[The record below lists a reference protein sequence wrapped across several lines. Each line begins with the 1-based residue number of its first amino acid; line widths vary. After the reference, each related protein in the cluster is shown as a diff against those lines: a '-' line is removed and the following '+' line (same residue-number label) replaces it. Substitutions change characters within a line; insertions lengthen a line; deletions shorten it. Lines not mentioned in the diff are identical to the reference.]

1 MALFLIVVL
10 SIYTAMHAYLLWR
23 VWVGF
28 AGLGRWRG
36 AVAAFEVLMI
46 AAPFLVRMLDRRR
59 QDWLAAPLGQV
70 AFIWLAVIFWF
81 CMLMLVADGWNVLI
95 RLVALA
101 APSAKAAML
110 PVRAALIAIGAL
122 IAAAL
127 CWGAVEARSVGIE
140 ELTVTVPDWPADA
153 KSIRL
158 VQISDLHIST
168 RTSPDQVERIADLVR
183 QARPDVLVCTGDL
196 VDSPVE
202 SIAHL
207 AGPLADLEAPLGK
220 FAVLG
225 NHEFYTGLKDS
236 LAFHEAAGLKVLR
249 AESVDLNGRLRLA
262 GVDDPAAHSAGAKAR
277 TDESA
282 ALAGGDGRATV
293 LLKHQPTIDE
303 RSLGRYRL
311 QVSGHTH
318 AGQIFPFRYF
328 LLLRYRYCRGL
339 HDLGRGSSLYVS
351 PGTGTW
357 GPRLRLLAAP
367 KITVI
372 TLHPGP

>member
-1 MALFLIVVL
+1 MALFLTVVL
-10 SIYTAMHAYLLWR
+10 SIYATMHAYLLWR

-28 AGLGRWRG
+28 PGLGRWRW
-36 AVAAFEVLMI
+36 AIAAFEVAMI
-46 AAPFLVRMLDRRR
+46 AAPVLVRALDRRR
-59 QDWLAAPLGQV
+59 ITWLAAPLGQV

-81 CMLMLVADGWNVLI
+81 CMLMLAADGWNVLV
-95 RLVALA
+95 RLLALA
-101 APSAKAAML
+101 APSAKAAVL
-110 PVRAALIAIGAL
+110 PVRAALIGIGAL
-122 IAAAL
+122 ITAAL
-127 CWGAVEARSVGIE
+127 CWGAVEARSVAIE

-153 KSIRL
+153 DSVRL
-158 VQISDLHIST
+158 VQISDLHISSA
-168 RTSPDQVERIADLVR
+168 TSADQVEQIAGLVR
-183 QARPDVLVCTGDL
+183 QARPDAIVCTGDL

-202 SIAHL
+202 SVAHL

-249 AESVDLNGRLRLA
+249 AESVPLNGRLRLA
-262 GVDDPAAHSAGAKAR
+262 GVDDPTASRVGAKPR

-311 QVSGHTH
+311 QLSGHTH

-328 LLLRYRYCRGL
+328 LPLRYRYYRGRY
-339 HDLGRGSSLYVS
+339 DLESGSSLYVS

-357 GPRLRLLAAP
+357 GPRLRLLAPP

-372 TLHPGP
+372 TLRPPR